1 MARYNAQ
8 FQTAAAIANNTALA
22 WMGYTSCAARLRRCT
37 IGVANAGAAIT
48 SFQCSVGINL
58 ASTGTPATPVNV
70 TSNNMAPAAG
80 TPVASTNHLISSWT
94 TAPTLAAQ
102 STDAY
107 TLTFNDQ
114 LMGDLPW
121 ELLEEF
127 WFSGPGLA
135 ASGGI
140 TFVQRSGATLPAAHY
155 FTISVEWEE

>member
-8 FQTAAAIANNTALA
+8 FQTAAAIANNTAFA
-22 WMGYTSCAARLRRCT
+22 WMGYTAVAARLRRCT
-37 IGVANAGAAIT
+37 VGIGNSGGAIT
-48 SFQCSVGINL
+48 SFQTQVGINL
-58 ASTGTPATPVNV
+58 ASTGTPATPTNV

-80 TPVASTNHLISSWT
+80 TPVTSTNKLISAWT

-107 TLTFNDQ
+107 TITFNDQ

-140 TFVQRSGATLPAAHY
+140 TFVNRSGAALPGSHY

>member
-8 FQTAAAIANNTALA
+8 WQTAAAVGNNTAFA
-22 WMGYTSCAARLRRCT
+22 WMGYTAVAARLRRCT
-37 IGVANAGAAIT
+37 IGVANGAAAIV
-48 SFQCSVGINL
+48 SQQCQVGL
-58 ASTGTPATPVNV
+58 QVATTGTPATPTNV

-80 TPVASTNHLISSWT
+80 TPVTSTNKLISAWT
-94 TAPTLAAQ
+94 TAPTLASQA
-102 STDAY
+102 SDAY
-107 TLTFNDQ
+107 TLSFNDQ

-140 TFVQRSGATLPAAHY
+140 AFVNRGGALPASHY
-155 FTISVEWEE
+155 FTLAVEWEE